1 MVAPQEAGTFELLG
15 ILPRSSNSAI
25 LVRLGDAEDPDAP
38 LAVYKPQAGE
48 RPLWDFEEGTLCL
61 REVAASRVA
70 DALGWPNIPT
80 TTLVEGPLGIGSL
93 SRFVPFDPE
102 HHFFTLREAH
112 ADEMRRIAAFDV
124 IANNADRKGGHC
136 LLGEDG
142 LVFSIDHGLC
152 FNEDDKLRTVIWDY
166 AGEPLPADI
175 ASDLAR
181 LEVDLGQ
188 DAGTAAGA
196 LRDELAE
203 LLSTDE
209 MTALRQRIRGLLAEG
224 VYPEPW
230 MEPAIP
236 WPPI

>member
-1 MVAPQEAGTFELLG
+1 MVPQQETGSFELLG

-25 LVRLGDAEDPDAP
+25 LVRLGDAEDPEAP

-80 TTLVEGPLGIGSL
+80 TTLVEGPLGLGSL
-93 SRFVPFDPE
+93 STFVPFDPE
-102 HHFFTLREAH
+102 HHFFTLRDEH
-112 ADEMRRIAAFDV
+112 ADEMRRIAAFDL

-142 LVFSIDHGLC
+142 RIISIDHGLC
-152 FNEDDKLRTVIWDY
+152 FNEEDKLRTVIWDY
-166 AGEPLPADI
+166 AGERLPEDVTA
-175 ASDLAR
+175 DLAR
-181 LEVDLGQ
+181 LETELKEGSLRGDL
-188 DAGTAAGA
+188 D
-196 LRDELAE
+196 E
-203 LLSTDE
+203 LLSADE
-209 MTALRQRIRGLLAEG
+209 MSALERRIRGVLEEG
-224 VYPEPW
+224 VYPAPW

-236 WPPI
+236 WPPV